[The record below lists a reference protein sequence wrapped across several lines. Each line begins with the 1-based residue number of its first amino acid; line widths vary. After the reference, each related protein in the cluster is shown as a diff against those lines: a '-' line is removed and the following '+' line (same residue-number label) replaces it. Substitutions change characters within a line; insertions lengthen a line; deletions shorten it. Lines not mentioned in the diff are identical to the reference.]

1 MAKLLIVDDS
11 TMLRDMLNYALN
23 EGGYTDVVEAVDGV
37 DGLAKAKNTN
47 FDLIITDVNMPNMDG
62 LTLIGELRKIPQY
75 LKTPILVL
83 TTERS
88 DEMKAKGKFAGAT
101 GWIVKPFVPDQLLKA
116 VNIVLSRKIK
126 KGRLKLCHLIFQNIE
141 KCF

>member
-23 EGGYTDVVEAVDGV
+23 EGGYTDVVEAIDGV
-37 DGLAKAKNTN
+37 DGLEKAKSSS

-62 LTLIGELRKIPQY
+62 LTLIGELRKLPEY
-75 LKTPILVL
+75 ASKPILVL

-88 DEMKAKGKFAGAT
+88 DEMKAKGKAAGAT
-101 GWIVKPFVPDQLLKA
+101 GWIVKPFVPEQLLKA
-116 VNIVLSRKIK
+116 VNIVLSR
-126 KGRLKLCHLIFQNIE
+126 
-141 KCF
+141 

>member
-23 EGGYTDVVEAVDGV
+23 EGGYTDVTEAIDGV
-37 DGLAKAKNTN
+37 DGLAKAKADN
-47 FDLIITDVNMPNMDG
+47 FDLVITDVNMPNMDG
-62 LTLIGELRKIPQY
+62 LTLIEELRKLPQY
-75 LKTPILVL
+75 SKKPILVL

-88 DEMKAKGKFAGAT
+88 DEMKTKGKAAGAT

-116 VNIVLSRKIK
+116 VNIVLSR
-126 KGRLKLCHLIFQNIE
+126 
-141 KCF
+141 

>member
-23 EGGYTDVVEAVDGV
+23 EGGYNDVVEAVDGV
-37 DGLAKAKNTN
+37 DGLEKAKSTT

-62 LTLIGELRKIPQY
+62 LTLIGELRKVPAY
-75 LKTPILVL
+75 VSRPILVL

-88 DEMKAKGKFAGAT
+88 DEMKAKGKAAGAT

-116 VNIVLSRKIK
+116 VNIVLSR
-126 KGRLKLCHLIFQNIE
+126 
-141 KCF
+141 

>member
-11 TMLRDMLNYALN
+11 TMLRDMLNYALH
-23 EGGYTDVVEAVDGV
+23 EGGYTDVTEAVDGV
-37 DGLAKAKNTN
+37 DGLAKAKAAD

-62 LTLIGELRKIPQY
+62 LTLIGELRKISQY
-75 LKTPILVL
+75 SKKPILVL

-88 DEMKAKGKFAGAT
+88 DEMKAKGKAAGAT

-116 VNIVLSRKIK
+116 VNIVLSR
-126 KGRLKLCHLIFQNIE
+126 
-141 KCF
+141 

>member
-23 EGGYTDVVEAVDGV
+23 EGGYSNVVEAVDGI
-37 DGLAKAKNTN
+37 DGLEKAKANN
-47 FDLIITDVNMPNMDG
+47 FDLIITDINMPNMDG
-62 LTLIGELRKIPQY
+62 LTLIQELRKIPLY
-75 LKTPILVL
+75 SKKPILVL

-88 DEMKAKGKFAGAT
+88 DEMKAKGKAAGAT

-116 VNIVLSRKIK
+116 VNIVLSR
-126 KGRLKLCHLIFQNIE
+126 
-141 KCF
+141 

>member
-37 DGLAKAKNTN
+37 DGLAKAKADV

-62 LTLIGELRKIPQY
+62 LTLIQELRKLSTY
-75 LKTPILVL
+75 SKKPILVL

-88 DEMKAKGKFAGAT
+88 DEMKARGKEAGAT
-101 GWIVKPFVPDQLLKA
+101 GWIVKPFVPEQLLKA
-116 VNIVLSRKIK
+116 VNIVLSR
-126 KGRLKLCHLIFQNIE
+126 
-141 KCF
+141 

>member
-23 EGGYTDVVEAVDGV
+23 EGGYTQVVEAVDGV
-37 DGLAKAKNTN
+37 DGLAKAQSTT
-47 FDLIITDVNMPNMDG
+47 FDLIITDINMPNMDG
-62 LTLIGELRKIPQY
+62 IALVGELRKIPHY
-75 LKTPILVL
+75 SKTPILVL

-88 DEMKAKGKFAGAT
+88 DEMKAKGKVAGAT

-116 VNIVLSRKIK
+116 VNIVLSR
-126 KGRLKLCHLIFQNIE
+126 
-141 KCF
+141 

>member
-23 EGGYTDVVEAVDGV
+23 EGGYTDVTEGVDGV
-37 DGLAKAKNTN
+37 DGLAKAKAND

-75 LKTPILVL
+75 FKKPILVL

-88 DEMKAKGKFAGAT
+88 DEMKAKGKAAGAT
-101 GWIVKPFVPDQLLKA
+101 GWIVKPFVPDHLLKA
-116 VNIVLSRKIK
+116 VNIVLSR
-126 KGRLKLCHLIFQNIE
+126 
-141 KCF
+141 

>member
-1 MAKLLIVDDS
+1 MVKLLIVDDS

-23 EGGYTDVVEAVDGV
+23 EGGYTNVTEAVDGV
-37 DGLAKAKNTN
+37 DGLAKAKATN

-62 LTLIGELRKIPQY
+62 LTLIGELRKLSQY
-75 LKTPILVL
+75 SKTPLLVL

-88 DEMKAKGKFAGAT
+88 DEMKAKGKMAGAT

-116 VNIVLSRKIK
+116 VNIVLSR
-126 KGRLKLCHLIFQNIE
+126 
-141 KCF
+141 

>member
-23 EGGYTDVVEAVDGV
+23 EGGYNDVVEAVDGI
-37 DGLAKAKNTN
+37 DGLNKAKSTT

-62 LTLIGELRKIPQY
+62 LTLIKELRKLPQY
-75 LKTPILVL
+75 ISRPILVL

-88 DEMKAKGKFAGAT
+88 DEMKAKGKASGAT

-116 VNIVLSRKIK
+116 VNIVLSR
-126 KGRLKLCHLIFQNIE
+126 
-141 KCF
+141 

>member
-23 EGGYTDVVEAVDGV
+23 EGGYTDVTEAVDGV
-37 DGLAKAKNTN
+37 DGLAKAKMHEY
-47 FDLIITDVNMPNMDG
+47 DLIITDVNMPNMDG
-62 LTLIGELRKIPQY
+62 LTLISELRKVSQY
-75 LKTPILVL
+75 TKKPILVL

-88 DEMKAKGKFAGAT
+88 DEMKARGKAAGAT

-116 VNIVLSRKIK
+116 VNIVLSR
-126 KGRLKLCHLIFQNIE
+126 
-141 KCF
+141 

>member
-23 EGGYTDVVEAVDGV
+23 EGGYTDVVEAIDGV
-37 DGLAKAKNTN
+37 DGLAKAKSAT
-47 FDLIITDVNMPNMDG
+47 FDLIITDINMPNMDG
-62 LTLIGELRKIPQY
+62 IDLVSELRKIPQY
-75 LKTPILVL
+75 SKTPILVL

-88 DEMKAKGKFAGAT
+88 DEMKAKGKVAGAT

-116 VNIVLSRKIK
+116 INIVLSK
-126 KGRLKLCHLIFQNIE
+126 
-141 KCF
+141 

>member
-11 TMLRDMLNYALN
+11 TMLRDMLNYASN

-62 LTLIGELRKIPQY
+62 LTLIGELRKIPLY
-75 LKTPILVL
+75 AKKPILVL

-88 DEMKAKGKFAGAT
+88 DEMKAKGKAAGAT

-116 VNIVLSRKIK
+116 VNIVLSR
-126 KGRLKLCHLIFQNIE
+126 
-141 KCF
+141 